1 MTPSPMPAAAAS
13 TSTTS
18 GRCRAG
24 RRRAGASMTGA
35 LGGAGW
41 SRQSDRRRAGASM
54 RLMAAPGRATSWS
67 CREASAAAVGI
78 SSAEAERSL
87 SGAGPRSL
95 TANSKRGRGSSA
107 DMTEVRHIMGIPIG
121 IDVRDPDGVDLE
133 PAFDWLREVDAVFST
148 YRDDSEI
155 SRLDR
160 GELTL
165 AECRPEVD
173 EVLTRCVALDRAT
186 RGYFSVRPAGR
197 LDPSGLVKGWA
208 VAVAA
213 ERLAAAGAE
222 HFCINA
228 GGDIVARGRAG
239 AGRLWRDRHPAPGRP
254 RPARRRARR
263 RGPRGRHLRRVRA
276 ARAHPRSAHRPRH
289 RPGCCR
295 SPSSGRTS
303 GRPTPTRPRRSPW
316 AVTGPSWTA
325 TLAGYDAMCIT
336 SDHRVLQTPGFARHR
351 VS

>member
-1 MTPSPMPAAAAS
+1 MI
-13 TSTTS
+13 
-18 GRCRAG
+18 
-24 RRRAGASMTGA
+24 
-35 LGGAGW
+35 
-41 SRQSDRRRAGASM
+41 Q
-54 RLMAAPGRATSWS
+54 
-67 CREASAAAVGI
+67 
-78 SSAEAERSL
+78 
-87 SGAGPRSL
+87 
-95 TANSKRGRGSSA
+95 
-107 DMTEVRHIMGIPIG
+107 VRHIMGLPIG

-222 HFCINA
+222 NFCINA
-228 GGDIVARGRAG
+228 GGDIVARGRPAPD
-239 AGRLWRDRHPAPGRP
+239 RLWRIGIRHPEELEQLAAVVAVEDLAVATSGEYEQRGHIRDPHTGRP
-254 RPARRRARR
+254 PAGLLSVTVI
-263 RGPRGRHLRRVRA
+263 GPDLGEADAYATA
-276 ARAHPRSAHRPRH
+276 AFAMGGDG
-289 RPGCCR
+289 PG
-295 SPSSGRTS
+295 
-303 GRPTPTRPRRSPW
+303 
-316 AVTGPSWTA
+316 WTA

-336 SDHRVLQTPGFARHR
+336 SDRRVLQTPGFARHR
-351 VS
+351 VG